1 MDDKQS
7 SIATDASLALIN
19 LSSDE
24 DVIPALVD
32 NTNSDIIDSM
42 LKVISDPE
50 HDLADPAC
58 MFLSNNRAVFRNQI
72 KSSSPIFIF
81 SLSDLDFKN

>member
-58 MFLSNNRAVFRNQI
+58 MFLSNILRCCVSR
-72 KSSSPIFIF
+72 
-81 SLSDLDFKN
+81 LLC